1 MTTDLVRRDDRGV
14 IALGDAPVAP
24 ANDVDSW
31 VHSLGAIA
39 DLSQQIANTDF
50 VPRAIKGNIAA
61 VTACILAGREM
72 GIGPMTSLQH
82 IHVIQGKPGQSAALM
97 RSLIQSHGHEIDFG
111 ECNDE
116 TATVRGRRR
125 GENNWTDVTFTAAQA
140 RRAKIDLGGYPE
152 DKLVARASARL
163 ARRKFGDVIVG
174 MPYLVE
180 ELEDEG
186 TGREATPA
194 TPAPSPPTKPASVV
208 DELTGPARPTE
219 GDDPV
224 DEAAAPA
231 TAPPKI
237 TRPQSGKLHA
247 IFTEAK
253 VTDRDARLRVVSS
266 LADRP
271 IASSSEL
278 TKDEASDL
286 IEQLQD
292 LGADGVAALADTANA
307 ASSDDVV
314 QGELVEDGP
323 AE

>member
-1 MTTDLVRRDDRGV
+1 MTTDIVRRDDRGV

-50 VPRAIKGNIAA
+50 VPRAIKGNVPA

-97 RSLIQSHGHEIDFG
+97 RSLIQSQGHDLDFG

-116 TATVRGRRR
+116 TATVLGRRR
-125 GENNWTDVTFTAAQA
+125 GETSWTTVTFTAAQA

-186 TGREATPA
+186 TDRD
-194 TPAPSPPTKPASVV
+194 PAPAVPAPTKPASVV
-208 DELTGPARPTE
+208 DELTG
-219 GDDPV
+219 G
-224 DEAAAPA
+224 AAPA
-231 TAPPKI
+231 APEQPASDALAEPATI
-237 TRPQSGKLHA
+237 TPAQSRKLHA
-247 IFTEAK
+247 IFGKAG
-253 VTDRDARLRVVSS
+253 VTDRDARIRVVSS
-266 LADRP
+266 LADR
-271 IASSSEL
+271 AVESSSAL
-278 TKDEASDL
+278 TKDEGREL
-286 IEQLQD
+286 IDQLED
-292 LGADGVAALADTANA
+292 LGPEGVAALADANA
-307 ASSDDVV
+307 ARSADEPAQS
-314 QGELVEDGP
+314 ELVEDDGQGG
-323 AE
+323 EQ